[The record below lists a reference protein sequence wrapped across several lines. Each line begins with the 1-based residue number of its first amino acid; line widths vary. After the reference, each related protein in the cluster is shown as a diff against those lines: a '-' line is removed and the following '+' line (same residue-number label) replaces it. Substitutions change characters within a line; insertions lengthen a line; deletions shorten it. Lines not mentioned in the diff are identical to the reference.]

1 MREHG
6 LCLQTWLAW
15 GVAASLPFLLGRN
28 PFPMAVA
35 LIAVVVVNLATRHR
49 AAHGPGWRLLV
60 QGVVLF
66 SGIAVLFNVL
76 TVRTGDLVIVRIPDE
91 VPLFDGSLTWNAVI
105 YGLLAAAGVLGLV
118 LVWATVGGMLHWSSL
133 VRLLPDRFVS
143 FAVAGSSAI
152 NLVPQTAAALVD
164 IREAAMARGFAP
176 SGVRSLPVI
185 VTPMIDVGVDRSMRL
200 AEVLE
205 SRGFGARRANQKGAA
220 ALHEVAWTLLLSGA
234 FIGAYGLVSAIGW
247 AAIVGSIVALTGAG
261 ILARGKDRDTIGR
274 TRYHNQPMRR
284 GDWLVVIVSAMV
296 GLACFVARER
306 DAASVIYEP
315 YPSMTIPAANVWL
328 LIALFGLLAPALVD
342 GGAGAGND

>member
-1 MREHG
+1 MRENG

-35 LIAVVVVNLATRHR
+35 QIAVVVVNLATRHR
-49 AAHGPGWRLLV
+49 VAHGPGWRLLV

-118 LVWATVGGMLHWSSL
+118 MVWATVGGMLHWSSL
-133 VRLLPDRFVS
+133 VRLLPDRFVG

-164 IREAAMARGFAP
+164 IREAAMARGFSP

-205 SRGFGARRANQKGAA
+205 SRGFGARRANRRAEA
-220 ALHEVAWTLLLSGA
+220 THEVAWTLLLSGA
-234 FIGAYGLVSAIGW
+234 FIAAYGLVSAIGW
-247 AAIVGSIVALTGAG
+247 AAIVGSIVALIGTG
-261 ILARGKDRDTIGR
+261 ILSRGRERDTIRR
-274 TRYHNQPMRR
+274 TRYHNQPMRSD
-284 GDWLVVIVSAMV
+284 DWLVVIVSVLV

-315 YPSMTIPAANVWL
+315 YPAVAIPAANVWL
-328 LIALFGLLAPALVD
+328 LIALFGLLVPALVE
-342 GGAGAGND
+342 GGAGAGDD